1 MGMFD
6 NFNVAKYKLPPVDLE
21 GTSLTM
27 EDIQNG
33 LYQTKDLD
41 CCMQTYTLEKSG
53 KVGYIIYKTTEW
65 VEVPDHF
72 LKGYIDRKD
81 PKKKYLT
88 GNHTIEFYD
97 YIHSN
102 DKNDY
107 EITWE
112 ALIADGRATS
122 VKLKSF
128 KKISNKQRKQNELE
142 WVEESK
148 KREIYKNTFRYK
160 YFMKYFIKYKRKL
173 SLALIK
179 ILDKVISFL
188 YKI

>member
-1 MGMFD
+1 MFD
-6 NFNVAKYKLPPVDLE
+6 NFNLAKYKLPPIDLE

-41 CCMQTYTLEKSG
+41 CTMTTYTLEKSG
-53 KVGYIIYKTTEW
+53 KVSYIVYKTVKW
-65 VEVPDHF
+65 VERPDHF
-72 LKGYIDRKD
+72 LKGYIDQQD

-88 GNHTIEFYD
+88 GNHTIELYD
-97 YIHSN
+97 YIRSN

-107 EITWE
+107 DITWE
-112 ALIADGRATS
+112 ALITDGKATS

-142 WVEESK
+142 WAEECK
-148 KREIYKNTFRYK
+148 KREIYMDTIRYK
-160 YFMKYFIKYKRKL
+160 YFMKYFIRYKRKAVL
-173 SLALIK
+173 GVIGILNK
-179 ILDKVISFL
+179 IIDLL
-188 YKI
+188 YKL